1 MNKRTGET
9 MKKLTLT
16 LSILLLICTQI
27 HAAEFTPPP
36 PDQILKTLK
45 KDHPRLII
53 NDQTIPR
60 IKTLITQDTVA
71 AAIYRRIKRQANQYL
86 EQPPSIYEIPDGRR
100 LLGVSRRVKERVRT
114 LSLIYL
120 LDGGQQYVD
129 RVWAEIESAAA
140 FKDWNPSHFLDTAE
154 MTYAFATA
162 YDWLYEQWTEEQ
174 RQIMRE
180 AIVEKGL
187 KPGLEIYRK
196 GNWWVRNHNNWNQV
210 CNGGLGMG
218 ALAIAEHIPE
228 LATEILHSGL
238 KSIPLPMTFYAPD
251 GAGVEGVTYWS
262 YGTRYN
268 ILYLSSLKTAL
279 GTDFGL
285 SDLSGFKES
294 GAYHIYISG
303 AKRMSFNFAD
313 CGYTRVST
321 PMHFW
326 MGQQYKQPHYSW
338 FRYDTLRQYGRGH
351 ILDLLWFDNSAT
363 TFDPS
368 ATPLDKHFRNADVTS
383 MRSSW
388 TDPNALTLGI
398 QAGGNLNLGQHRHLD
413 QGTFILEALGERWAI
428 DSGTERETYQRHRN
442 KRKRWE
448 FYRIRAEGHN
458 TLVFNPENG
467 PDQNPKAKC
476 PVTTF
481 ETTPNRG
488 LAELDLTDV
497 YADHV
502 RHAKRTFEMVDR
514 QHVLITDKI
523 QTKSPSELYW
533 FMHTEA
539 EIAPNGSTAT
549 LTLNGKTLTAEILS
563 PSNATFTVMDAQPLP
578 TSPTPEQA
586 DNKNR
591 RKLAIHLTDVTNLT
605 LQVKFTPNN
614 H

>member
-1 MNKRTGET
+1 
-9 MKKLTLT
+9 MKKMILIF
-16 LSILLLICTQI
+16 SILLMLGTLI
-27 HAAEFTPPP
+27 HAAEFTPPS

-53 NDQTIPR
+53 DNQTIPR
-60 IKTLITQDTVA
+60 IKTMIAQDTVA
-71 AAIYRRIKRQANQYL
+71 ADIYRRIKRQADQYL
-86 EQPPSIYEIPDGRR
+86 KQDPSIYEIPDGRR
-100 LLGVSRRVKERVRT
+100 LLSVSRRVKERVRT
-114 LSLIYL
+114 LALIYL

-129 RVWAEIESAAA
+129 RVWAEIEAAAA

-162 YDWLYEQWTEEQ
+162 YDWLYDQWTDEQ
-174 RQIMRE
+174 RRIMQE

-210 CNGGLGMG
+210 CNGGMGMG

-238 KSIPLPMTFYAPD
+238 KSIPLAMTFYAPD

-262 YGTRYN
+262 YGSRYN
-268 ILYLSSLKTAL
+268 ILYLSSLNTAL

-303 AKRMSFNFAD
+303 ANRMSFNFAD

-326 MGQQYKQPHYSW
+326 MGHQYNQPHYSW
-338 FRYDTLRQYGRGH
+338 FRYDTLRQYGRGGV
-351 ILDLLWFDNSAT
+351 LDLLWFDNSAT

-368 ATPLDKHFRNADVTS
+368 VTPLDKHFRKADVTS

-388 TDPNALTLGI
+388 TDPNALALGI

-428 DSGTERETYQRHRN
+428 DSGSERETYQRHRN
-442 KRKRWE
+442 KRQRWE

-458 TLVFNPENG
+458 TLVFNPQNG
-467 PDQNPKAKC
+467 PDQNPKAECK
-476 PVTTF
+476 VTTF
-481 ETTPNRG
+481 ESTPNK
-488 LAELDLTDV
+488 AWATLDLTDV
-497 YADHV
+497 YTDHV
-502 RHAKRTFEMVDR
+502 KQAQRTFEMIDR
-514 QHVLITDKI
+514 QHVIITDDI
-523 QTKSPSELYW
+523 QAKSPSELYW
-533 FMHTEA
+533 FMHTQA
-539 EIAPNGSTAT
+539 SITPNGKTAT
-549 LTLNGKTLTAEILS
+549 LTQNGKTLTAEIVS
-563 PSNATFTVMDAQPLP
+563 PANATFTVMDAQPLP

-591 RKLAIHLTDVTNLT
+591 RKLTIHLTNVTDLT
-605 LQVKFTPNN
+605 IKVKLTPQNN
-614 H
+614 

>member
-1 MNKRTGET
+1 
-9 MKKLTLT
+9 MKKLTAI
-16 LSILLLICTQI
+16 LSILFLLSTQI
-27 HAAEFTPPP
+27 HTAEYTPPEP
-36 PDQILKTLK
+36 NQILKNLK

-53 NDQTIPR
+53 DAQTIPR
-60 IKTLITQDTVA
+60 MKTIIAQDTVA
-71 AAIYRRIKRQANQYL
+71 AKIYRRIKRQANQYL
-86 EQPPSIYEIPDGRR
+86 KDKPSIYELPDGRR
-100 LLGVSRRVKERVRT
+100 LLRVSRRVKERVRT
-114 LSLIYL
+114 LALIYL

-129 RVWAEIESAAA
+129 RAWVEIEAAAA
-140 FKDWNPSHFLDTAE
+140 FKDWNPAHFLDTAE

-162 YDWLYEQWTEEQ
+162 YDWLYDQWTEEQ

-180 AIVEKGL
+180 AIIEKGL
-187 KPGLEIYRK
+187 KPGLEVYRK
-196 GNWWVRNHNNWNQV
+196 DVWWARNHNNWNQV

-238 KSIPLPMTFYAPD
+238 KSIPRAMTFFAPD

-262 YGTRYN
+262 YGSRYN
-268 ILYLSSLKTAL
+268 ILYLSSLTTAL

-285 SDLSGFKES
+285 SNLSGFKES

-303 AKRMSFNFAD
+303 AKRMSYNFAD

-326 MGQQYKQPHYSW
+326 MGHQYNQPHYAW
-338 FRYDTLRQYGRGH
+338 FRYDTLRKYGRGH
-351 ILDLLWFDNSAT
+351 MLDLLWFDNSAT

-368 ATPLDKHFRNADVTS
+368 TAPLDKHFRKADVTS

-388 TDPNALTLGI
+388 TDSNALALGI

-458 TLVFNPENG
+458 TLVFNPQNG

-476 PVTTF
+476 SVTTF
-481 ETTPNRG
+481 ESTPNKG
-488 LAELDLTDV
+488 LAVLDLTDV
-497 YADHV
+497 YTDHV
-502 RHAKRTFEMVDR
+502 RQAKRTFEMVDR
-514 QHVLITDKI
+514 QHVVITDEI

-533 FMHTEA
+533 FMHTNA
-539 EIAPNGSTAT
+539 EIAPNGATAI
-549 LTLNGKTLTAEILS
+549 LTQNGKQLTAEILS
-563 PSNATFTVMDAQPLP
+563 PSGATFTSMDAKPLP
-578 TSPTPEQA
+578 TSPVPKQA
-586 DNKNR
+586 DNKKR
-591 RKLAIHLTDVTNLT
+591 RKLTIHLRDVTNLT
-605 LQVKFTPNN
+605 IQVKLTPLGNE
-614 H
+614 